1 MPDTVTAV
9 KCSIWARDVELS
21 PIASVGSY
29 RGYLL
34 VETPLPWARDISE
47 MPALSVVASRAG
59 SAGLR
64 LQALVPS
71 SLGAGPEARR
81 VILHSSPEGDGFA
94 GYRRTEKVV
103 GDSLEA
109 AADSLMAATDTEVGG
124 AGPITDV
131 LVCTHGRRDVCCGSR
146 GTNLALQLAAGGAP
160 PGVRFSRTSHT
171 GGHRFAPT
179 FLVLPQGTGWAFADP
194 GLVARVLD
202 RSVPFAEVAAHY
214 RGCAGLAGREAQTLE
229 KEVLIDVGWELL
241 DRRRSGGKT
250 GETTADGGVVTR
262 LEAGSD
268 RWEGVVRPGRTLPV
282 PDCMKPLSEAK
293 KNETELVVTDLRC
306 LSERG
311 RKNCPL
317 PCATLFG
324 PDGF

>member
-21 PIASVGSY
+21 PIASVGNY

-34 VETPLPWARDISE
+34 VETPLPWARDITE
-47 MPALSVVASRAG
+47 MPALSAVASAAG
-59 SAGLR
+59 SADLR

-71 SLGAGPEARR
+71 SLEAGPEARR
-81 VILHSSPEGDGFA
+81 VILHAAPEGDGFA
-94 GYRRTEKVV
+94 GYRRTETVA

-109 AADSLMAATDTEVGG
+109 AAEALMAAAPDTEVGG

-146 GTNLALQLAAGGAP
+146 GTDLALHLAAGGAP
-160 PGVRFSRTSHT
+160 PGVRFWRTSHT

-194 GLVARVLD
+194 GLVAQVLD

-214 RGCAGLAGREAQTLE
+214 RGCSGLAGREAQALE

-250 GETTADGGVVTR
+250 GETTSDGGVVTR

-268 RWEGVVRPGRTLPV
+268 RWEGVVLPGRTLPV

-293 KNETELVVTDLRC
+293 KTETEWVATDVRR
-306 LSERG
+306 LS
-311 RKNCPL
+311 
-317 PCATLFG
+317 
-324 PDGF
+324 